1 MPGLLPN
8 VRSELELGGVAID
21 RFTSPFGC
29 GLGISYLRRD
39 DKKKKRKKMRKNTV
53 FLHSYKVNAV
63 KDLIKI
69 IVHVATDL
77 RCSKGTRSAS
87 MLSHCWAR

>member
-29 GLGISYLRRD
+29 GLGISYLKDDDNKDSRD
-39 DKKKKRKKMRKNTV
+39 KRE
-53 FLHSYKVNAV
+53 YYEKVV
-63 KDLIKI
+63 ERFYLYSD
-69 IVHVATDL
+69 
-77 RCSKGTRSAS
+77 
-87 MLSHCWAR
+87 